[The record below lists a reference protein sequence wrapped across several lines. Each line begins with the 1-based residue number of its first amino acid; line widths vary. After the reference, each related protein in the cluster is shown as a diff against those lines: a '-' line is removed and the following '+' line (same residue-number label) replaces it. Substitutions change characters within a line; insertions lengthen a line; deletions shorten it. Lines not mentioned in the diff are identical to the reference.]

1 MFNRISRSWEL
12 VKASAAVLAG
22 DKELLLF
29 PLVSTGVLLLVI
41 LSFALPVLGLHL
53 YGIGMHS
60 RHGGPSVA
68 MYAVGFLFYFAHY
81 FVIFFFNTA
90 LVGAAM
96 MRLDGKGGTF
106 GDGMSLA
113 SSKLVPILGYALIA
127 ATVGTILK
135 VIQERVG
142 FIGRI
147 VVGLLG
153 VGWSIA
159 TFLVAP
165 VLAARDVGPIEA
177 IKESAGLLKD
187 TWGENLIGQA
197 GIGVAFGFISFGV
210 GAIAVGLVVLA
221 AFTHSWPAIIVA
233 VAIGVLALGIT
244 ALVHSALS
252 GIYSAALYRY
262 ATTGEG
268 TDAFN
273 KDALQLAFAPK

>member
-1 MFNRISRSWEL
+1 MFTRISRSWDL
-12 VKASAAVLAG
+12 VKASASVLAG

-41 LSFALPVLGLHL
+41 LSFALPVMGLKL
-53 YGIGMHS
+53 FTMHGA
-60 RHGGPSVA
+60 HGGPSVV
-68 MYAVGFLFYFAHY
+68 MYVVGFLFYFTHY
-81 FVIFFFNTA
+81 LVIFFFNTA

-96 MRLDGKGGTF
+96 MRLEGKGGTF
-106 GDGMSLA
+106 GDGMRLA
-113 SSKLVPILGYALIA
+113 TARIVPILGYALIA
-127 ATVGTILK
+127 ATVGMILK
-135 VIQERVG
+135 AIQERVG

-177 IKESAGLLKD
+177 IKESAGLLKE

-197 GIGVAFGFISFGV
+197 GIGIAFGFISFGV
-210 GAIAVGLVVLA
+210 GACAVALVVLA
-221 AFTHSWPAIIVA
+221 VLTHSWPLVIVTA
-233 VAIGVLALGIT
+233 AIGVLALAIT

-268 TDAFN
+268 TGVFDKN
-273 KDALQLAFAPK
+273 TLQLAFAPK

>member
-1 MFNRISRSWEL
+1 MFDRISRSWGL
-12 VKASAAVLAG
+12 VKASASVLAG

-29 PLVSTGVLLLVI
+29 PLVSSGVLLLVI
-41 LSFALPVLGLHL
+41 LSFALPVFGLKL
-53 YGIGMHS
+53 FSMHMQ
-60 RHGGPSVA
+60 GGPTGA
-68 MYAVGFLFYFAHY
+68 MYVVGFLFYFAHY

-90 LVGAAM
+90 LVGAAT
-96 MRLDGKGGTF
+96 MRLEGKGGTF
-106 GDGMSLA
+106 GDGMSIA
-113 SSKLVPILGYALIA
+113 SSRLTAILGYTLIA
-127 ATVGTILK
+127 ATVGMILK

-153 VGWSIA
+153 IGWSIA

-197 GIGVAFGFISFGV
+197 GIGVAFGFITFGV
-210 GAIAVGLVVLA
+210 IVVGAVL
-221 AFTHSWPAIIVA
+221 VA
-233 VAIGVLALGIT
+233 VAFATKSLAAIILAVAIAALALGIT
-244 ALVHSALS
+244 ALVHSALA